1 MIPSRVTDGGPFDPA
16 ILFLEIHP
24 KGRLAK
30 ISGEVG
36 TRQQQKMKNNPNVHP
51 YSDSAATK
59 NKGRKE
65 GGKGKKEENLH
76 ILLWNSLFL
85 DILSNNKQ
93 EDMCVYVY
101 IV

>member
-1 MIPSRVTDGGPFDPA
+1 MVIPSRVTDGGPFDPA

-36 TRQQQKMKNNPNVHP
+36 TRQQQKTRNNPNVHP

-59 NKGRKE
+59 SKGRKE
-65 GGKGKKEENLH
+65 GEKGKKEENLH

-85 DILSNNKQ
+85 DILSNNKKI
-93 EDMCVYVY
+93 CVYMY
-101 IV
+101 I